1 MTHHT
6 ALTHPKLKQTETD
19 GALLKL
25 KAHRKAIEQTE
36 KLGLGPVPRVYALMV
51 NDIVVKSRV
60 IVISCPVLE

>member
-6 ALTHPKLKQTETD
+6 ACPILQQTETD
-19 GALLKL
+19 GALL